1 MDSRERVFRALRH
14 EQPDRVPRDFWA
26 TAETYGKLCRRL
38 SLPNAGAVLDRF
50 EIDVRYIEG
59 PRYIGP
65 PLRTYPDGSINDIWG
80 VPRVKQTVGVGDKEQ
95 SYHSVTRFPL
105 IGVTDPAQLDAYEF
119 WPSADW
125 FDYSPVFAE
134 AKAVRDRGRVVAFM
148 GDRLNRF
155 AQLKPAMYL
164 RGIDQAL
171 VDMLIEPEIF
181 RALTDR
187 LTAFYNEYLTRI
199 LEAAHGMIDIL
210 VTGDDFGQQGGLL
223 CSVELWEQRLRA
235 GFEGYIRLAHAAGV
249 PVMHHTCGSIYRLLP
264 KFIECGLDILQALQ
278 PTVSEMDFRRIKA
291 EFGSRICFQGGVGIQ
306 RALPFGTP
314 ADVREE
320 VRDRIEA
327 LAPGG
332 GYIVSTAHNIQGDT
346 PVENVLALIAAYDE
360 FGSYR

>member
-1 MDSRERVFRALRH
+1 M
-14 EQPDRVPRDFWA
+14 PRDFWA
-26 TAETYGKLCRRL
+26 TSETYGKLCRRL
-38 SLPNAGAVLDRF
+38 NVPDAAAVLDHF
-50 EIDVRYIEG
+50 DIDIRYIEG
-59 PRYIGP
+59 PRYLGP
-65 PLRTYPDGSINDIWG
+65 KLLVHADGSANDIWG
-80 VPRVKQTVGVGDKEQ
+80 VPRMKQTVGAGDKAQ

-105 IGVTDPAQLDAYEF
+105 AEITDPAQLDDYAF
-119 WPSADW
+119 WPSPDW
-125 FDYSPVFAE
+125 FDYAPVYDE
-134 AKAVRDRGRVVAFM
+134 ARAVREKGRVVAFM

-171 VDMLIEPEIF
+171 VDMLVEPDLFQAI
-181 RALTDR
+181 TSR
-187 LTAFYNEYLTRI
+187 LTSFYNEYLTRI
-199 LEAAHGMIDIL
+199 LEAARGMIDIL

-235 GFEGYIRLAHAAGV
+235 GFEGYIRIAHGAGV

-264 KFIECGLDILQALQ
+264 KFVECGLDILQALQ
-278 PTVSEMDFRRIKA
+278 PGVAEMDFRKIKS
-291 EFGSRICFQGGVGIQ
+291 EFGRRLSFQGAVGIQ

-314 ADVREE
+314 EEVRAE

-346 PVENVLALIAAYDE
+346 SVDNVLAMISAYDE
-360 FGSYR
+360 FGAYR